1 MSYTIR
7 LSFEEK
13 VSQLE
18 IERAMTI
25 DQILEIWDPEKEKAI
40 VGAILDHQVVHL
52 NTRIDRDVELK
63 LLDVRTRNG
72 QLIYERTLSFVFTTA
87 CYNLFPTHPVRIE
100 HSLNNGLYAE
110 FNAELAI
117 DQGRVDLIK
126 AEMNRLIQEDLPIR
140 RLRIS
145 MEQMKEI
152 YEKQQR
158 EFRLDLNRDLD
169 LQEVTIS
176 ELDEYYDKF
185 YGYLATRTGVIEK
198 FDLTFHRPG
207 MILVYPRS
215 EHNFELPPNV
225 RHEKIAAIFQESERW
240 AKILE
245 ISDVFSLNRQID
257 KQRIDEIIRISEA
270 LHEKKIAQIAD
281 DICNHPK
288 KRVILIAG
296 PSASGKTTFSKR
308 LFIQLRVNERRP
320 LTISLD
326 NYFVDREK
334 TPRDSDG
341 KYNFEALEAIDI
353 ATFNRDLRRLL
364 DGEAV
369 VLPVFDFVEG
379 KRKTGTEATVL
390 EAGQPV
396 VIEGIHGLNDALT
409 PEIAASSKYKIYV
422 SALTQLNID
431 SHNRIKTTDNRLMR
445 RMVRDVQFR
454 GASVEQTL
462 GMWPS
467 VRRGEQNYIF
477 PFQEEADAVFNSA
490 LVYEFIFLKNL
501 LDPQLEKIGPDSV
514 HYAEVKRLRK
524 ILYYFQ
530 TYTRETAIPNTS
542 ILKEF
547 LGGSCFES

>member
-1 MSYTIR
+1 MLIR
-7 LSFEEK
+7 LDYQNK
-13 VSQLE
+13 VSQIE
-18 IERAMTI
+18 VERAQTI
-25 DQILEIWDPEKEKAI
+25 DQILEIWDPEKRRAI
-40 VGAILDHQVVHL
+40 VGAILNHQVVHL

-63 LLDVRTRNG
+63 LLDIQTRNG
-72 QLIYERTLSFVFTTA
+72 QLIYERTLSFIFTTA
-87 CYNLFPTHPVRIE
+87 CFHLFPDHPVRIE

-126 AEMNRLIQEDLPIR
+126 EEMERLIQEDLPIR

-152 YEKQQR
+152 YENQHR
-158 EFRLDLNRDLD
+158 EFRLDLNRDLN
-169 LQEVTIS
+169 LKEVTIS
-176 ELDEYYDKF
+176 ELDGYYDKF
-185 YGYLATRTGVIEK
+185 YGYLATRTGAIEK

-207 MILVYPRS
+207 LILLYPRA
-215 EHNFELPPNV
+215 EFGYELPPSV

-245 ISDVFSLNRQID
+245 ISDVFSLNRQVESM
-257 KQRIDEIIRISEA
+257 RIDEIIRISEA

-326 NYFVDREK
+326 NYFVDRDK
-334 TPRDSDG
+334 TPMDEDG
-341 KYNFEALEAIDI
+341 NYDFESLNAIDI
-353 ATFNRDLRRLL
+353 EYFNHDLRRLL
-364 DGEAV
+364 AGEAV
-369 VLPVFDFVEG
+369 KLPIFDFIEG
-379 KRKTGTEATVL
+379 KRNWDAEETVL
-390 EAGQPV
+390 EEGQPI
-396 VIEGIHGLNDALT
+396 VIEGIHGLNDDLT
-409 PEIAASSKYKIYV
+409 PEIPSEVKYKIYV

-454 GASVEQTL
+454 GASVERTL
-462 GMWPS
+462 EMWPS
-467 VRRGEQNYIF
+467 VRRGEQRYIF

-490 LVYEFIFLKNL
+490 LVYEFLFLKTL
-501 LDPQLEKIGPDSV
+501 LDPQLEKIGPDSS

-547 LGGSCFES
+547 LGGSCFEC

>member
-7 LSFEEK
+7 LQYHEN
-13 VSQLE
+13 VSQIKLE
-18 IERAMTI
+18 KSMTI
-25 DQILEIWDPEKEKAI
+25 DQILAIWDPVKSKAI
-40 VGAILDHQVVHL
+40 VGAILNNQVVHL
-52 NTRIDRDVELK
+52 STRLDQDASLE
-63 LLDVRTRNG
+63 LLDIRTRNG

-87 CYNLFPTHPVRIE
+87 CFHLFPKHPVRIE

-110 FNAELAI
+110 FNQELAI
-117 DQGRVDLIK
+117 DQGRVELIK
-126 AEMNRLIQEDLPIR
+126 AEMGRLIQADLPIR

-145 MEQMKEI
+145 MSQLKEV
-152 YEKQQR
+152 YEKQNR
-158 EFRLDLNRDLD
+158 EFQLDLNRDLD

-176 ELDEYYDKF
+176 ELDGYYDKF
-185 YGYLATRTGVIEK
+185 YGYLATRTSVIEK
-198 FDLTFHRPG
+198 FDLIFHQPG
-207 MILVYPRS
+207 VILLYPRA
-215 EHNFELPPNV
+215 EYNYELPPCV
-225 RHEKIAAIFQESERW
+225 RHEKIASIFQESEHW

-245 ISDVFSLNRQID
+245 ISDVFSLNRQVEGR
-257 KQRIDEIIRISEA
+257 RIDEIIRISEA
-270 LHEKKIAQIAD
+270 FHEKKISQIAD

-334 TPRDSDG
+334 TPKDSEG
-341 KYNFEALEAIDI
+341 NFNFEALEAIDI
-353 ATFNRDLRRLL
+353 AYFNQDLQRLL
-364 DGEAV
+364 AGEAV
-369 VLPVFDFVEG
+369 TLPTFDFIEG
-379 KRKTGTEATVL
+379 RRRLAKEPTVL
-390 EAGQPV
+390 EEGQPI
-396 VIEGIHGLNDALT
+396 VIEGIHGLNEALT
-409 PEIAASSKYKIYV
+409 PAIPSENKYKIYV

-454 GASVEQTL
+454 GASVEKTL
-462 GMWPS
+462 AMWPS
-467 VRRGEQNYIF
+467 VRKGEQAFIF
-477 PFQEEADAVFNSA
+477 PFQEEADAIFNSA
-490 LVYEFIFLKNL
+490 LVYEFLFLKNL
-501 LDPQLEKIGPDSV
+501 LDPQLEKIGPDSM

-530 TYTRETAIPNTS
+530 TYPHESAIPNTS

>member
-1 MSYTIR
+1 MSYSIR
-7 LSFEEK
+7 LTFEEK

-18 IERAMTI
+18 IARAMTI
-25 DQILEIWDPEKEKAI
+25 DQILEIWDPVKEEAI
-40 VGAILDHQVVHL
+40 VGAVMDHQVVHL

-63 LLDVRTRNG
+63 LLDVKTRNG
-72 QLIYERTLSFVFTTA
+72 QLIYERTLSFIFTTA
-87 CYNLFPTHPVRIE
+87 CFHLFPAHPVRIE

-110 FNAELAI
+110 FDAELAI
-117 DQGRVDLIK
+117 DQGRTEQIK
-126 AEMNRLIQEDLPIR
+126 MEMARLIQADLPIR

-176 ELDEYYDKF
+176 ELDGHYDKF
-185 YGYLATRTGVIEK
+185 YGYLATRTGVIDK
-198 FDLTFHRPG
+198 FDLTFHQPG
-207 MILVYPRS
+207 MILVYPRA
-215 EHNFELPPNV
+215 EYNYELPPNV

-245 ISDVFSLNRQID
+245 VSDVFSLNRQIE
-257 KQRIDEIIRISEA
+257 KHRIDEIIRISEA

-281 DICNHPK
+281 DICNHPN

-326 NYFVDREK
+326 NYFVNRDK
-334 TPRDSDG
+334 TPKDADG
-341 KYNFEALEAIDI
+341 NYDFESLEAIDI
-353 ATFNRDLRRLL
+353 ATFNRDLRHLL
-364 DGEAV
+364 DGEPV

-379 KRKTGTEATVL
+379 VRKAGSEPTVL

-409 PEIAASSKYKIYV
+409 PEIPAASKYKIYV

-462 GMWPS
+462 SMWPS
-467 VRRGEQNYIF
+467 VRRGEQRYIF

-490 LVYEFIFLKNL
+490 LVYEFIFLKTL
-501 LDPQLEKIGPDSV
+501 LEPQLEKIDSDSAY
-514 HYAEVKRLRK
+514 YAEVKRLRK

-530 TYTRETAIPNTS
+530 TYTHETAIPNTS

>member
-7 LSFEEK
+7 LTFEEK

-25 DQILEIWDPEKEKAI
+25 DQILETWDPERQNAI
-40 VGAILDHQVVHL
+40 VGAIMNHQVVHL
-52 NTRIDRDVELK
+52 NTRIDRDAELE
-63 LLDVRTRNG
+63 LLDVKTRNG
-72 QLIYERTLSFVFTTA
+72 QLIYERTLSFIFTTA
-87 CYNLFPTHPVRIE
+87 CFHLFPAHPVRIE

-110 FNAELAI
+110 FDAELAI
-117 DQGRVDLIK
+117 DQGRVNQIK
-126 AEMNRLIQEDLPIR
+126 AEMERLIQEDLPIR

-152 YEKQQR
+152 YEKQHR
-158 EFRLDLNRDLD
+158 EFRLDVNRDLD
-169 LQEVTIS
+169 LQEVSIS
-176 ELDEYYDKF
+176 ELDGYYDKF
-185 YGYLATRTGVIEK
+185 YGYLATRTGVVK
-198 FDLTFHRPG
+198 QFDLTFHSPG
-207 MILVYPRS
+207 MILVYPRA
-215 EHNFELPPNV
+215 EYNYELPPNV

-257 KQRIDEIIRISEA
+257 KKRIDEIIRISEA

-281 DICNHPK
+281 DICKHPK

-320 LTISLD
+320 MTISLD
-326 NYFVDREK
+326 NYFVDRDK
-334 TPRDSDG
+334 TPKDPDG
-341 KYNFEALEAIDI
+341 NYNFEALEAIDI
-353 ATFNRDLRRLL
+353 AAFNHDLQRLL
-364 DGEAV
+364 NGEAV

-379 KRKTGTEATVL
+379 KRKMGTESIVL
-390 EAGQPV
+390 EEGQPI

-409 PEIAASSKYKIYV
+409 PEIPAETKYKIYV
-422 SALTQLNID
+422 SALTQLNLD

-454 GASVEQTL
+454 GTSVEQTL
-462 GMWPS
+462 TMWPS
-467 VRRGEQNYIF
+467 VRRGEQQYIF

-501 LDPQLEKIGPDSV
+501 LEPQMEKITEDSV

-524 ILYYFQ
+524 ILFYFQ
-530 TYTRETAIPNTS
+530 TYTHETAIPNTS